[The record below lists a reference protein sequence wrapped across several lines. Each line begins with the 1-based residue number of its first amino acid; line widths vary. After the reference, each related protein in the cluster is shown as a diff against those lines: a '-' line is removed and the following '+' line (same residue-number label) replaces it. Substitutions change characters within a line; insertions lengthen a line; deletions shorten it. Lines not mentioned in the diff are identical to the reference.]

1 MNTAFTVKQASKILN
16 LSTNSVYKYLK
27 TGHLKAI
34 RTQPRGRFKITKK
47 SLEEFLGQKLP
58 SSSLITTSTPST
70 PQSLSSP
77 SLTPSPSPIST
88 NHQTSSSSNL
98 PYPTTKSPKFVR
110 LLLIISLLLIILD
123 LFTTKDFS
131 FSSQLIRIILAAIFI
146 ILAYQLN
153 NFKKN
158 K

>member
-1 MNTAFTVKQASKILN
+1 MNTAYTVKQASQILD

-34 RTQPRGRFKITKK
+34 RIQPRGRFKISKK
-47 SLEEFLGQKLP
+47 SLEKFLGQKLP
-58 SSSLITTSTPST
+58 SSTSALAPIKPHSLPLPLSTP
-70 PQSLSSP
+70 
-77 SLTPSPSPIST
+77 T
-88 NHQTSSSSNL
+88 NLQAPSSSNS
-98 PYPTTKSPKFVR
+98 THSAVKSPKLIR
-110 LLLIISLLLIILD
+110 LLLITSLLLIIID
-123 LFTTKDFS
+123 LLTTKNFS
-131 FSSQLIRIILAAIFI
+131 FLSELIRIILASIFI

>member
-1 MNTAFTVKQASKILN
+1 MNAAYTVKQASKILN

-34 RTQPRGRFKITKK
+34 RTQPRGRFKISKK
-47 SLEEFLGQKLP
+47 SLEEFLGEKLP
-58 SSSLITTSTPST
+58 SSTSIATSPQA
-70 PQSLSSP
+70 QSLPPS
-77 SLTPSPSPIST
+77 SLTPAPTPLPLST
-88 NHQTSSSSNL
+88 PPHS
-98 PYPTTKSPKFVR
+98 TTKSPKTIRIF
-110 LLLIISLLLIILD
+110 LIFSLLLIIIDIL
-123 LFTTKDFS
+123 TTKNFS
-131 FSSQLIRIILAAIFI
+131 FLSQMIRITLAAIFI